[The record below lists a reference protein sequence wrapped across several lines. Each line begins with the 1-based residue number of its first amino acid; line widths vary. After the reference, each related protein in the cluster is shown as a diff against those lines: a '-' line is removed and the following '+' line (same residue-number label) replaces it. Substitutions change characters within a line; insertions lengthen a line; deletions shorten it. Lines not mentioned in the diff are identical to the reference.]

1 MRNLNEKIKTT
12 LSVTSFQEHAS
23 YEENITPYTMD
34 EEIVSMFILGGLI
47 LGIAYLFFTTRHR
60 ERMKL
65 FELFADSPEHF
76 PKPYFRADALKF
88 GLLGVGIAIGSLVG
102 NLLYENHLLEEE
114 IAYTSMVFLF
124 GGIGLISSYLILRK
138 K

>member
-1 MRNLNEKIKTT
+1 
-12 LSVTSFQEHAS
+12 
-23 YEENITPYTMD
+23 MD
-34 EEIVSMFILGGLI
+34 ADIVSMFIIGGLI

-65 FELFADSPEHF
+65 FELFADQPEHF
-76 PKPYFRADALKF
+76 PKPFFRADALKF
-88 GLLGVGIAIGSLVG
+88 GLLGVGIAIGSLIG
-102 NLLYENHLLEEE
+102 NLLYENNLLEEE

-124 GGIGLISSYLILRK
+124 GGIGLVSSYLILRK